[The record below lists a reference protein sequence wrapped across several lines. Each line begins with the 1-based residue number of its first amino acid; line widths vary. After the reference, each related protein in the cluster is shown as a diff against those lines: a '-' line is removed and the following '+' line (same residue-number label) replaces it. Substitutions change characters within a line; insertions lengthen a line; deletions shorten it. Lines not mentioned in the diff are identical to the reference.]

1 MLALNG
7 DKDENLSPV
16 TSRIREVLARNIIAR
31 NHGLS
36 PPRFTEA
43 VTTLLSALV
52 AARLL
57 EEAGVFRYGSVEEE
71 THIKGLAGGLS
82 FLFEDSTTG
91 KDGGFPPGL
100 NGTDARTWPFVSA
113 FKTISVDPAVTG
125 RLVSLT
131 EQKKFIDEWADAWSD
146 SHERSL
152 LAFLQYSARLS
163 HDGRMVIGEQYPCHA
178 GPGAPLLPAGLLQ
191 KTASDL
197 LLPRLVGKTPKN
209 AGIRVLDPTCRTGRI
224 LLAMY
229 QVLAG
234 WHLSWYTK
242 HLVPLLAESRDPA
255 SRKVQGLLP
264 VVASTGN
271 CAGYQRFGTLPIPV
285 FQRPDGLW
293 DLKFDE
299 KVRILGESV
308 YGIDSDPAAVEV
320 TRLSLLSYLLH
331 TTGDNGSECVCAGLL
346 RDILSR
352 NIRSGNI
359 LIGKDYEEQ
368 PSLSSWSGMNPPAPG
383 IFIGDVFPAVASDG
397 GFGVVFSMFP
407 SLLPFSGK
415 DLKDY
420 LCRHYRPGKPDD
432 ATPYYLESGLSLTRP
447 SGVLCGVVAGSWQ
460 RSREAAHF
468 RGWLASYQVE
478 YVVSLGNLP
487 VFANM
492 RDPMLITITNCPYD
506 HPLLVA
512 DAVEPGKDA
521 LGSISFHTIR
531 TIDPKSLGSSPW
543 MFKGVPP
550 AEVRKKI
557 ESAGTPLARYILGEY
572 ILGETG
578 NTPGDVISR
587 HEYEK
592 VLRKDPDIGTFIHP
606 FIPPGEIQ
614 RYSPSGYLWYI
625 VRIPPGTT
633 RALAGDVPDLW
644 EWFYNHHHT
653 LAVILWKN
661 HSKLPKTS
669 LDVGCWWEWQGPAT
683 PSFMEGPVLL
693 TRATGVSGG
702 PEWMTVSC
710 GVYPGAG
717 VLAIPCND
725 PALPGILNSHLAT
738 FYVLSSARKKGM
750 TGYLLPHLMRFPLP
764 VPETEEFSDNK
775 PFKNIASLVE
785 KRHALVKTGGAIV
798 STRDVTT
805 IRERVQGC
813 DEDIDTLVYDLYG
826 LNAAEIGSIEDWLSR
841 EDAPAAAKYPRKTPD
856 YSNQG

>member
-1 MLALNG
+1 MLEVNG
-7 DKDENLSPV
+7 DKDETLSPV
-16 TSRIREVLARNIIAR
+16 TSRMREVLARNITAR

-36 PPRFTEA
+36 PLQFNEA
-43 VTTLLSALV
+43 VSTPLSSLV

-71 THIKGLAGGLS
+71 TRNKGLAEGLS
-82 FLFEDSTTG
+82 FLFENNTPG
-91 KDGGFPPGL
+91 EEGGIPPGL
-100 NGTDARTWPFVSA
+100 HGTDTGTWPNVSA
-113 FKTISVDPAVTG
+113 CKTISVDPAVTSM
-125 RLVSLT
+125 LLSLT
-131 EQKKFIDEWADAWSD
+131 REKKFFDEWADAWSD
-146 SHERSL
+146 SHEHSM
-152 LAFLQYSARLS
+152 LAFLKYSAHLS
-163 HDGRMVIGEQYPCHA
+163 HDGRMVIGEQYPCHS
-178 GPGAPLLPAGLLQ
+178 GPGAPLLPAWLLQ

-197 LLPRLVGKTPKN
+197 LLPRLAGKTPKN
-209 AGIRVLDPTCRTGRI
+209 AGIRFLDPACRTGRI

-242 HLVPLLAESRDPA
+242 HLVPLLAEGRDPA

-264 VVASTGN
+264 VVASTGKR
-271 CAGYQRFGTLPIPV
+271 AGYQRFGTLPIPV
-285 FQRPDGLW
+285 YQLPYGRW
-293 DLKFDE
+293 DLTFDE
-299 KVRILGESV
+299 KVRILGDSV

-331 TTGDNGSECVCAGLL
+331 TMGHDGSECAHAGLL
-346 RDILSR
+346 RVMLSR

-368 PSLSSWSGMNPPAPG
+368 PSLSPWSGVNRPVPG

-447 SGVLCGVVAGSWQ
+447 GGVLCGVVAGSWQ
-460 RSREAAHF
+460 RSRETAHF

-478 YVVSLGNLP
+478 HVISLGNLP
-487 VFANM
+487 VFAGM
-492 RDPMLITITNCPYD
+492 RDPVLITITKLPHD
-506 HPLLVA
+506 HPVRVA

-557 ESAGTPLARYILGEY
+557 DSAGTPLARYILGEY
-572 ILGETG
+572 MLGETG
-578 NTPGDVISR
+578 NNPGYVISR
-587 HEYEK
+587 HEYEN
-592 VLRKDPDIGTFIHP
+592 VLRKDPVAGTFIHP
-606 FIPPGEIQ
+606 FIPPGEIR

-625 VRIPPGTT
+625 VRIPPGMT
-633 RALAGDVPDLW
+633 RGLAGDVPDLR

-661 HSKLPKTS
+661 HSKLRKTS
-669 LDVGCWWEWQGPAT
+669 PDDGCWWEWQGPAT

-693 TRATGVSGG
+693 TRAAGVSGG

-725 PALPGILNSHLAT
+725 PALPGILNSRLAT

-775 PFKNIASLVE
+775 PFKNIARLVE
-785 KRHALVKTGGAIV
+785 KRHALVQAGGTVV
-798 STRDVTT
+798 STRDVTA
-805 IRERVQGC
+805 ILERVQGC

-826 LNAAEIGSIEDWLSR
+826 LTAAEIGSIEDWLSR

-856 YSNQG
+856 YSNQC